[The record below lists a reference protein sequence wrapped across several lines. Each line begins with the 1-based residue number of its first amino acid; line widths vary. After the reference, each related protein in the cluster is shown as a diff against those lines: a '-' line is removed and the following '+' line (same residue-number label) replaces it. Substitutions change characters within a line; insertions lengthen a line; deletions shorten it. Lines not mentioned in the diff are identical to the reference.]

1 MFRVVACRIDAN
13 LSRGLDEAILEVSE
27 LELHQARCPI
37 QASERLAA
45 AQAAWI
51 AHKLSCGL
59 CCGQQ
64 IGIIH

>member
-1 MFRVVACRIDAN
+1 MFRVVACRIDTE
-13 LSRGLDEAILEVSE
+13 LSRRLDEAILEVSD

-37 QASERLAA
+37 QACERLAA

-51 AHKLSCGL
+51 AHKLACGL

-64 IGIIH
+64 IGIVH